1 MKHLF
6 KTTTL
11 IALSLAQFTVINS
24 GFCAGKTKKEEAKKT
39 TSKELAQADKATS
52 VASSAK
58 NMSMEISADTAY
70 YNGKAV
76 LLQIPFTNEK
86 HNKYFTVSNL
96 NGEKIAFIEV
106 GTYLNGMTF
115 YNVNYLATN
124 QSTYGGMYESTGEFV
139 ELLAQNI
146 TDGKLTAGNV
156 IKLAKENKLE
166 LKNNVVFK
174 YPALKSPLHKAAPQS
189 LPLSFVEVQ

>member
-11 IALSLAQFTVINS
+11 IALSLVQIASINS
-24 GFCAGKTKKEEAKKT
+24 GFCACKTKKEDAKKVI
-39 TSKELAQADKATS
+39 SKELSQADKATS

-70 YNGKAV
+70 YNGKPM

-86 HNKYFTVSNL
+86 HNKYFTISNL
-96 NGEKIAFIEV
+96 SGEKIAFIEV
-106 GTYLNGMTF
+106 GTYLNGQTF
-115 YNVNYLATN
+115 YSVNYLATN

-156 IKLAKENKLE
+156 IKIAKENKLE

-174 YPALKSPLHKAAPQS
+174 YPVLKSPAHKAAPQS
-189 LPLSFVEVQ
+189 LPLSFAEIQ